1 MCQNRWEPIAC
12 DLLPEEK
19 KTTFR
24 WKPETRSEEEA
35 EIRRRWGYCLRKKSC
50 LNPKV
55 NEREGICLQ
64 LLSKQTSCYQPV
76 YRRQEA
82 RWWVCI
88 FFLSVAPCVCLQP
101 PLPPPRAPLLLL
113 IFFVR
118 RCEVVMSFHPGTVS
132 CVETDLL
139 CKPLRELLGQ
149 EERISSEKFPQNLN
163 ARRRSRRVPQKC

>member
-19 KTTFR
+19 KT
-24 WKPETRSEEEA
+24 RSVE
-35 EIRRRWGYCLRKKSC
+35 
-50 LNPKV
+50 NPK
-55 NEREGICLQ
+55 REA
-64 LLSKQTSCYQPV
+64 K
-76 YRRQEA
+76 RRQKFAGVGVTVSEKNLA
-82 RWWVCI
+82 LTQKWMRGKVSASSYWASRLRVISQCI
-88 FFLSVAPCVCLQP
+88 ADKKPDGECVFFLSVAPCVCLQP

>member
-1 MCQNRWEPIAC
+1 MRTNSVRPSAGG
-12 DLLPEEK
+12 K
-19 KTTFR
+19 KT
-24 WKPETRSEEEA
+24 RSVENPKREA
-35 EIRRRWGYCLRKKSC
+35 KRRQKFAGVGVTVSEKKSC